1 MIKFTSQICTT
12 VEQSNKLI
20 EIGLNPKTA
29 DMVYRN
35 EIFDGKNY
43 TILSP
48 INKMPPLSQDTPAWS
63 LHRLIEIIIM
73 MYDAHDDTYCVT
85 WGDDVFDKIIY
96 DIQWHIKYKSDNINQ
111 ELIVK

>member
-1 MIKFTSQICTT
+1 MIKFTSQISTT
-12 VEQSNKLI
+12 IEQSQQLI
-20 EIGLNPKTA
+20 EAGLNPQTA

-35 EIFDGKNY
+35 QIIDGKNL

-48 INKMPPLSQDTPAWS
+48 INKMPPLPQDIPAWS

-96 DIQWHIKYKSDNINQ
+96 DIKWHIKYKSNDINQ
-111 ELIVK
+111 ELISK

>member
-12 VEQSNKLI
+12 VEQSKKLI
-20 EIGLNPKTA
+20 EIGLNPTTA

-35 EIFDGKNY
+35 EIYDGKNY

-48 INKMPPLSQDTPAWS
+48 INKLPPLSQDTPAWS

-73 MYDAHDDTYCVT
+73 MYDTHDNTYCVT

-96 DIQWHIKYKSDNINQ
+96 DIKWYIKYKSDNINQ

>member
-1 MIKFTSQICTT
+1 MINFTSQICTT
-12 VEQSNKLI
+12 VEQSQKLI

-85 WGDDVFDKIIY
+85 WRENVFDKIIY

-111 ELIVK
+111 ELIKK